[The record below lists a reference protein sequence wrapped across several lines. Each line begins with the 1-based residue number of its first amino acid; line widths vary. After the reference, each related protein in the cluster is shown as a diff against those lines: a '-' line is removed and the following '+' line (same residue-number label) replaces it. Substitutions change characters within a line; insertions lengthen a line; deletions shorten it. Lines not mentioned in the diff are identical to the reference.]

1 MSYSLHCKT
10 AMHLRN
16 VDAVQ
21 ANLAALRL
29 PVEDA
34 AAQVIPEAIPEAN
47 PLEAK

>member
-21 ANLAALRL
+21 ADITTRRL
-29 PVEDA
+29 PIEDA
-34 AAQVIPEAIPEAN
+34 AAEGIPEAIPEAN

>member
-21 ANLAALRL
+21 ANLALRL
-29 PVEDA
+29 PIEA
-34 AAQVIPEAIPEAN
+34 AAAEDIPEVNPLEAN
-47 PLEAK
+47 PLEVK

>member
-21 ANLAALRL
+21 ADIAARRL
-29 PVEDA
+29 PIEDA
-34 AAQVIPEAIPEAN
+34 AAQVIEAIPEAN